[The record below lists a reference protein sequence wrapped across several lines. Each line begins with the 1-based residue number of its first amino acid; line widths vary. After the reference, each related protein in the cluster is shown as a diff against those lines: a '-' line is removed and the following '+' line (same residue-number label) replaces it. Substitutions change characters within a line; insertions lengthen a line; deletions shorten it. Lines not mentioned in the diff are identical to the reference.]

1 VACSGLPLF
10 VRELWQA
17 RQEASAEAERRR
29 RERIVDATVEIAEAS
44 QLIESAIH
52 CG

>member
-17 RQEASAEAERRR
+17 RHEAIAEAARRR
-29 RERIVDATVEIAEAS
+29 KERIVDATVGIAEAS
-44 QLIESAIH
+44 RTAE
-52 CG
+52 